1 MKSAIDNSRYAHG
14 FGNAASLLV
23 EMPNDSVRS
32 HEENRFSPLGAE
44 NELHSSLRFFTV
56 EKARSGMAVVMLN
69 LMPSTLVL
77 PRIQLESVQ
86 LAFFSLYAGQMDV
99 TWQGRKGYGSASFTA
114 GNYVVACS
122 AGNYT
127 ISMKSEAPCKAVGV
141 VLTPDTLRTILGPD
155 DVHSIAL
162 SPVHPDAEGAST
174 CWEDSMPSAQASLA
188 GSQLLGCAMTGKG
201 RQLYLEGKST
211 ELLSLYLDM
220 LQGQRLGFGGFSR
233 DDIQKLYDAR
243 AMLVE
248 RMADPP
254 SIFELSRLCCINEFK
269 LKKGFKKV
277 FGQTVFEVLRKERMD
292 RAKRLIEEGGYSV
305 SNAAYEVGYSSVS
318 KFIAAFK
325 GAYGATPGSLS
336 LKNK

>member
-1 MKSAIDNSRYAHG
+1 MKSAIGNSRYTYDV
-14 FGNAASLLV
+14 GNAASLLV
-23 EMPNDSVRS
+23 EMPNDSVRT
-32 HEENRFSPLGAE
+32 HEENSFSPPGAE
-44 NELHSSLRFFTV
+44 NEPYSSLRYFTV
-56 EKARSGMAVVMLN
+56 EKTRSGMAVIMLN

-77 PRIQLESVQ
+77 PKVQLESVQ
-86 LAFFSLYAGQMDV
+86 LVFFSLYSGQMDV
-99 TWQGRKGYGSASFTA
+99 TWEGRKGYGSASFTP

-122 AGNYT
+122 AGNYS

-141 VLTPDTLRTILGPD
+141 VLTPETLRAILGPD
-155 DVHSIAL
+155 DAHSIAIFGI
-162 SPVHPDAEGAST
+162 HPDAEGAST
-174 CWEDSMPSAQASLA
+174 CWEDSMPSATASLA

-211 ELLSLYLDM
+211 ELLSVYLDM
-220 LQGQRLGFGGFSR
+220 LQGQRLGFDGFSR

-243 AMLVE
+243 ATLVE

-277 FGQTVFEVLRKERMD
+277 FSQTVFEVLRKERMY
-292 RAKRLIEEGGYSV
+292 RAKLLIEEGGYSV

-325 GAYGATPGSLS
+325 SAYGTTPGSLS
-336 LKNK
+336 LKKK